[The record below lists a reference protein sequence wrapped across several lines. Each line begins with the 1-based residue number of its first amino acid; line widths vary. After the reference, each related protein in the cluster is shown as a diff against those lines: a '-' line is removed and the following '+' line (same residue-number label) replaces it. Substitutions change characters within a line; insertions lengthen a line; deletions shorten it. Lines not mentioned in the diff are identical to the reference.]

1 MKFFWSYYQQL
12 SPLPLW
18 IAPEVQVKKN
28 KTAQETVQQTK
39 TVVTA
44 EAYIRAQTGNMFQA
58 MINNSGGTVETEI
71 NGVLS
76 ACALRDLDHHSNTPT
91 LPVSFRGRAVCLWPG
106 QSKIPRGEEGQVYI
120 FS

>member
-1 MKFFWSYYQQL
+1 MMKMFLTIL
-12 SPLPLW
+12 SAV
-18 IAPEVQVKKN
+18 IAFTFVNCSGGSGKKD

-44 EAYIRAQTGNMFQA
+44 ETYIRAQTDNMFQT

-76 ACALRDLDHHSNTPT
+76 ACTLRDLDHHSNTP
-91 LPVSFRGRAVCLWPG
+91 LL
-106 QSKIPRGEEGQVYI
+106 
-120 FS
+120 